1 MCLSRLGEIFE
12 MFEIFK
18 IFESTTQFKVRRSE
32 YTLDDG
38 QKDVLLMRA
47 NINNPTASKSV

>member
-38 QKDVLLMRA
+38 QKDVLMRA
-47 NINNPTASKSV
+47 NINNPTASNSV